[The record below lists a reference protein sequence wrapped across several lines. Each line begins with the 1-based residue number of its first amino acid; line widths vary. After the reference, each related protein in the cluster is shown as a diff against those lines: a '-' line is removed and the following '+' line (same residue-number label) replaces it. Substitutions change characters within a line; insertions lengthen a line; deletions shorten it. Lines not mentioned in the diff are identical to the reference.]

1 MEVYTSP
8 LWIRTFY
15 ISGTAWSF
23 LIKLWSKIWSI
34 CACTICN
41 FSIPLIIYWP
51 CFRLKKNSFFNFLT
65 WFTVITCKGDAPMTN
80 EDYRCGNQFNQLDQ
94 MTICFRS
101 VNFKI
106 GTWPSDGAIYCLLLL
121 RAIRPFN
128 FIPYACVNSS
138 QY

>member
-23 LIKLWSKIWSI
+23 LIKLWSKISSI
-34 CACTICN
+34 CTCTICN
-41 FSIPLIIYWP
+41 LSIPLIIYWT
-51 CFRLKKNSFFNFLT
+51 CSRRKKISFFNFQIYNLQRG
-65 WFTVITCKGDAPMTN
+65 CSLTN

-94 MTICFRS
+94 MAICFRS

-106 GTWPSDGAIYCLLLL
+106 GTWPKRWCHLLSASIKGYNWL
-121 RAIRPFN
+121 FN
-128 FIPYACVNSS
+128 FIPYACVNSL